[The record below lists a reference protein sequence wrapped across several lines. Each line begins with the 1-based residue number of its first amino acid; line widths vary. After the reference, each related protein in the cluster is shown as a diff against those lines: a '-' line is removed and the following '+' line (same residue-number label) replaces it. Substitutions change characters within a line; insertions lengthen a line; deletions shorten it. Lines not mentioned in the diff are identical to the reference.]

1 MNAFVRKSHSGCPSR
16 QAWTAE
22 LEGTLDDPSLLEHIE
37 QCAACRRVLDE
48 VAADDSLW
56 KEASDTLATPPIDMS
71 HLTASIYPM
80 STDEETS
87 AIDPLCEHEI
97 AHLQR
102 LLPPASHP
110 ELLARIGRYDLEHL
124 IGRGGMGLVF
134 RAWDSQ
140 LHRVV
145 ALKTLAMALM
155 PLGTA
160 RERFIREGR
169 AAAML
174 AHPHIV
180 PMYDVITELPVPA
193 LVMQYIAGPTLERW
207 VAEHGAMPWQDAV
220 RIGSQLADALDA
232 AHAQGLVHRDIKPSN
247 VLLEADGTRALLTD
261 FGLVRAMDDAALT
274 HSGMLAGTPHF
285 MSPEQARS
293 EDVDGRSD
301 LFSLGSLLYFAMSG
315 QPPFRGREPMAVL
328 NRLCHTAQSPLC
340 EVDREIPLEVSRL
353 VDRLLSKQPGK
364 RPATSRE
371 VSEEL
376 RCLLRAPRRLRR
388 QRPKT
393 RLTSRTSLLVICLAC
408 LGLLAAG
415 LIWSSKMQTQE
426 TRFPSPAKSFPTASG
441 PILAADPSRPSSDAS
456 DHEFAE
462 GQPVAPSLGSAAD
475 RSAFADL
482 ESLAREA
489 AELAIAIEVLDE
501 SVPALPAGGLS
512 GREAFAPM
520 SQAAV
525 SLEAELEHL
534 RQRQAETLAAPV
546 NP

>member
-315 QPPFRGREPMAVL
+315 QPPFRGREPMAV
-328 NRLCHTAQSPLC
+328 
-340 EVDREIPLEVSRL
+340 
-353 VDRLLSKQPGK
+353 
-364 RPATSRE
+364 
-371 VSEEL
+371 
-376 RCLLRAPRRLRR
+376 
-388 QRPKT
+388 
-393 RLTSRTSLLVICLAC
+393 
-408 LGLLAAG
+408 
-415 LIWSSKMQTQE
+415 
-426 TRFPSPAKSFPTASG
+426 
-441 PILAADPSRPSSDAS
+441 
-456 DHEFAE
+456 
-462 GQPVAPSLGSAAD
+462 
-475 RSAFADL
+475 
-482 ESLAREA
+482 
-489 AELAIAIEVLDE
+489 
-501 SVPALPAGGLS
+501 
-512 GREAFAPM
+512 
-520 SQAAV
+520 
-525 SLEAELEHL
+525 
-534 RQRQAETLAAPV
+534 
-546 NP
+546 

>member
-1 MNAFVRKSHSGCPSR
+1 
-16 QAWTAE
+16 
-22 LEGTLDDPSLLEHIE
+22 
-37 QCAACRRVLDE
+37 
-48 VAADDSLW
+48 
-56 KEASDTLATPPIDMS
+56 
-71 HLTASIYPM
+71 
-80 STDEETS
+80 
-87 AIDPLCEHEI
+87 
-97 AHLQR
+97 
-102 LLPPASHP
+102 
-110 ELLARIGRYDLEHL
+110 
-124 IGRGGMGLVF
+124 
-134 RAWDSQ
+134 
-140 LHRVV
+140 
-145 ALKTLAMALM
+145 MALM

-328 NRLCHTAQSPLC
+328 NRLCHAAQSPLC

-376 RCLLRAPRRLRR
+376 RSLLRAPRRLRR
-388 QRPKT
+388 QQPQT
-393 RLTSRTSLLVICLAC
+393 RLSSRTVRLCLCLAC

-415 LIWSSKMQTQE
+415 LTWSSKTHAPE
-426 TRFPSPAKSFPTASG
+426 TLFPTPVKTFPTASDRTV
-441 PILAADPSRPSSDAS
+441 AADPSRPSSEAS
-456 DHEFAE
+456 EHELTRDQSVVPGFD
-462 GQPVAPSLGSAAD
+462 SAAD

-482 ESLAREA
+482 EQLAREA
-489 AELAIAIEVLDE
+489 AELDIAIEVLNE
-501 SVPALPAGGLS
+501 SVPTLPASGLS

-525 SLEAELEHL
+525 SLEAELERL
-534 RQRQAETLAAPV
+534 RQRQSETLAAPV